1 MKIEVALLSVSD
13 RTEIVELASQLVGMH
28 VRILSTG
35 GTTQVLQEG
44 GVPVTPV
51 SEYTGFPEI
60 LEGRVKTLHPRI
72 HAGILARQD
81 LSGHRKVLLQHQIS
95 AIGLVVVNLY
105 PFARTVARE
114 GVTLQEAIEQIDI
127 GGPTLIRAA
136 AKNFQHVTV
145 LVDPSDYSEV
155 VAEMRGDDIQTR
167 ETTRWR
173 LARKAFQHTAVYDA
187 AISGYL
193 ERIGEEEA
201 ILPEVMV
208 LRLEAA
214 QTLRYGENPHQR
226 AGLYRLQSSSDSL
239 VTARQK
245 QGKQLSF
252 NNYLDLEAAWSL
264 CGEFQGPFCAIMKHT
279 NPCGAAVGIAPS
291 DAYQKALAC
300 DPVSA
305 FGSVIGFNREVD
317 GEAAKLVSALF
328 VEAVIAPGYEPG
340 ALKIFSRKKNL
351 RVMEIGP
358 AAKGQKEPPKNEF
371 DFKKISGG
379 FLVQER
385 DRHPIRQDDLKVPT
399 RRAPSEEEIQDL
411 LFAWSVCKHVKSNAI
426 VLARQGQVVGI
437 GAGQMSRV
445 DSVRLAAQ
453 KAQLSLAGCVMASDA
468 FFPFRDG
475 LDEAARIG
483 VKAVIQ
489 PGGSVRDE
497 EVVAAAD
504 EQDVAMA
511 FTGVRHFKH

>member
-13 RTEIVELASQLVGMH
+13 RTGIVELARQLVEMQ
-28 VRILSTG
+28 VRLLSTG
-35 GTTQVLQEG
+35 GTAQVLQEG
-44 GVPVTPV
+44 GIPVTPV

-81 LSGHRKVLLQHQIS
+81 LPRHRKVLLQHQIS

-105 PFARTVARE
+105 PFAQTVARE
-114 GVTLQEAIEQIDI
+114 GVTLQEAVEQIDI

-155 VAEMRGDDIQTR
+155 VAEMRGGGIQTR
-167 ETTRWR
+167 ESTRWR
-173 LARKAFQHTAVYDA
+173 LARRAFQHTSVYDA
-187 AISGYL
+187 AISSYL
-193 ERIGEEEA
+193 EGIGEQEQV
-201 ILPEVMV
+201 LPEVMV

-226 AGLYRLQSSSDSL
+226 AGLYRLQSSSDGL
-239 VTARQK
+239 VMARQK

-252 NNYLDLEAAWSL
+252 NNYLDLHAAWSL
-264 CGEFQGPFCAIMKHT
+264 CGEFQSPFCAIVKHT
-279 NPCGAAVGIAPS
+279 NPCGAAEGIGLS
-291 DAYQKALAC
+291 DAYEKALAC

-317 GEAAKLVSALF
+317 GAAAKLVSGLF
-328 VEAVIAPGYEPG
+328 VEAVIAPSYEVE
-340 ALKIFSRKKNL
+340 AVEIFSRKKNL
-351 RVMEIGP
+351 RVMEIGT
-358 AAKGQKEPPKNEF
+358 AAGKRKESPQNEF

-379 FLVQER
+379 FLVQEW
-385 DRHPIRQDDLKVPT
+385 DRHSIRQAELKVAT
-399 RRAPSEEEIQDL
+399 RRPPSEEEIKDL

-426 VLARQGQVVGI
+426 VLARHRQVVGI

-489 PGGSVRDE
+489 PGGSVRDK

-504 EQDVAMA
+504 EHDVAMV